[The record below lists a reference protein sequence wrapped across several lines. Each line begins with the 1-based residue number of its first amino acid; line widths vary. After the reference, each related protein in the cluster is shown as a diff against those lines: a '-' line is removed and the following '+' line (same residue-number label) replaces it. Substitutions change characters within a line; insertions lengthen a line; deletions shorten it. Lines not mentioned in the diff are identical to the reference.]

1 MSELN
6 VGGSNMTVELRENT
20 LYAESNTGNKQWVA
34 VLTDTH
40 PKYNYDRKFVAYQKP
55 KTSDRDSGTAIAEDG
70 AVIERVRFTH
80 SGKNRKDRFYQLVDG
95 EVYQIDEVDV
105 EAAINGEIVADVP
118 EDETHECE
126 ECGDE
131 FDSEHGVAVH
141 KGIVHSDDE
150 VDETDA
156 EEPATA
162 ERSTDSASPTA
173 IADGGTDGE
182 PVEEV
187 LDGGI
192 NEVIVRTLSHGYR
205 FTRGGSDEEVT
216 HIYCGTVEND
226 AEIPIGDVPPQVF
239 DALEDAGHNPN
250 RETTAHPAGRDI
262 SLADSESGG
271 ETDSDDDTNPI
282 ADGGLVVR
290 EFNEVRHSDELVREY
305 RTPPGDRLYAY
316 RSDDGDHHIVVSRG
330 DEPGTRWEKRFRA
343 TVERPIPGQKLW
355 TIPDNWEKRV
365 HSKRDSIAYGLFYVP
380 DSDTWARVSIPT
392 NDWLTDAWYRVKA
405 VGDLDVEPVG
415 ELASSYEL
423 RQHADD
429 YEQDHNVEPAKED
442 AELLRKIADNWSV
455 VEEDLRLTTEWVRDE
470 GLDQMQPGDQPIH
483 ADRDWQIEFHQDE
496 IFKPLRA
503 LGEGIDFD
511 EYDIPASA
519 LLEELRDVGLPS
531 HYSFELTLDDSAID
545 MEYYTRGLIEAGASP
560 AEAMDYY
567 MVEIVGMTQ
576 TAWAKERGVDQSTVS
591 GNVSQAKEKF
601 K

>member
-20 LYAESNTGNKQWVA
+20 LYAESKTGNKQWVA

-40 PKYNYDRKFVAYQKP
+40 PKYNYAREFVAYQKP
-55 KTSDRDSGTAIAEDG
+55 KTSDRDSGTATVEDG
-70 AVIERVRFTH
+70 AVIERVRYTH

-141 KGIVHSDDE
+141 KGIVHSEDEEEDESEAETETAE
-150 VDETDA
+150 VDSEND
-156 EEPATA
+156 
-162 ERSTDSASPTA
+162 
-173 IADGGTDGE
+173 
-182 PVEEV
+182 
-187 LDGGI
+187 
-192 NEVIVRTLSHGYR
+192 
-205 FTRGGSDEEVT
+205 TRGVA
-216 HIYCGTVEND
+216 V
-226 AEIPIGDVPPQVF
+226 
-239 DALEDAGHNPN
+239 
-250 RETTAHPAGRDI
+250 
-262 SLADSESGG
+262 
-271 ETDSDDDTNPI
+271 
-282 ADGGLVVR
+282 ADGGLEVR
-290 EFNEVRHSDELVREY
+290 EFNDIRHTNALVREY

-316 RSDDGDHHIVVSRG
+316 RSDGGDHHIVVSRG
-330 DEPGTRWEKRFRA
+330 DEPGTRWEKRFPA

-355 TIPDNWEKRV
+355 TIPDNWENRV

-380 DSDTWARVSIPT
+380 ESDTWARVSIPT

-429 YEQDHNVEPAKED
+429 YEEDHNVEPAKED

-455 VEEDLRLTTEWVRDE
+455 VEEDLRLTTEWVREE
-470 GLDQMQPGDQPIH
+470 GLDEMQPGDQPIH
-483 ADRDWQIEFHQDE
+483 ADRDWQIEFHQDK

-503 LGEGIDFD
+503 LGESIDFD
-511 EYDIPASA
+511 EYDMPASA

-531 HYSFELTLDDSAID
+531 HYSFEVTLDDSAID
-545 MEYYTRGLIEAGASP
+545 MEYYTRGLIGAGASP
-560 AEAMDYY
+560 AEAVDYY
-567 MVEIVGMTQ
+567 MVEIVDMTQ
-576 TAWAKERGVDQSTVS
+576 TAWAEERGVDQSTVS
-591 GNVSQAKEKF
+591 GNVSHAKEVF